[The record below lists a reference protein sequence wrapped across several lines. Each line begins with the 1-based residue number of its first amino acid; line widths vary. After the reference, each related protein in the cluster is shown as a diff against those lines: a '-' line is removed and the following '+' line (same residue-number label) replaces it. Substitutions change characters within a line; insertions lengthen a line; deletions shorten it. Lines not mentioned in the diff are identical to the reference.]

1 MKPGMAEHGVP
12 VAPTPDLTQMN
23 ATVGLL
29 RGFIE
34 WMCKEALP
42 YPGRT
47 QPDEFAFSLVQQV
60 TSACSD
66 VADRLGLPSIW
77 REKLNYVDTHAL
89 RLIVAHCP
97 CRNRCGAPVVGQ
109 RRIVMQLPHPLVIA
123 HHHVGHG
130 YLNQAAGLQ
139 VG

>member
-1 MKPGMAEHGVP
+1 MAEHGVP

-23 ATVGLL
+23 ASVGLL

-77 REKLNYVDTHAL
+77 REKLNYVDTHMLCASSLLIAL
-89 RLIVAHCP
+89 AGTGVA
-97 CRNRCGAPVVGQ
+97 
-109 RRIVMQLPHPLVIA
+109 PLSWD
-123 HHHVGHG
+123 
-130 YLNQAAGLQ
+130 NAA
-139 VG
+139 